1 MSLRAVSFQYDFPSL
16 HKFFL
21 EMIVEELEGVQEELI
36 DLVVL
41 VFLPSAFLMSQTQ
54 VMLTNYFA
62 VVD

>member
-1 MSLRAVSFQYDFPSL
+1 MSLRAVSFQYDFPSQ

>member
-1 MSLRAVSFQYDFPSL
+1 MSLRAVSFQYDFPSQ

-54 VMLTNYFA
+54 VMLTNYVA

>member
-1 MSLRAVSFQYDFPSL
+1 MSLRAVSFQYDFPSQ

-54 VMLTNYFA
+54 VMLTNYAA